1 MNKNFKYTIIAILLI
16 STIGCSKS
24 KLINVYS
31 EDEIASMKI
40 EEIIDN
46 EDLTSKEKTDLL
58 QIKIAEKM
66 AAKKKSVDI
75 EKDTKL
81 ASIISKPVAPMRTS
95 PTILRIL
102 LLPYENSEGVLNS
115 WRYSFLKVD
124 DGDWILSDH
133 LNAKTIGGNKI
144 LTPLDINKS
153 EVINRD

>member
-1 MNKNFKYTIIAILLI
+1 MNKNFKYTIIAILLLNI
-16 STIGCSKS
+16 LGCSKS

-31 EDEIASMKI
+31 EERIASMKL

-46 EDLTSKEKTDLL
+46 KDLTSKEKADLL
-58 QIKIAEKM
+58 HIKIAEDM
-66 AAKKKSVDI
+66 ATKKKSVDI

-95 PTILRIL
+95 PTVLRIL

-124 DGDWILSDH
+124 DGDWILSDY